1 MRLHHPQGTKRAQA
15 KIRNRAAMR
24 RISLNA
30 LFAAFLPPAI
40 GTGLIFGGIFAISI
54 IGGSSRLSWSFSRFS
69 RLSSF
74 CSSLGLESLRR
85 KKGKKMVGFV
95 LRLTIRS
102 LLLSGHRCVSGQG
115 KCEV

>member
-40 GTGLIFGGIFAISI
+40 GTGLIFGGIFSVCD
-54 IGGSSRLSWSFSRFS
+54 GYFNYLSE
-69 RLSSF
+69 LSAQLKVF
-74 CSSLGLESLRR
+74 
-85 KKGKKMVGFV
+85 
-95 LRLTIRS
+95 S
-102 LLLSGHRCVSGQG
+102 LLVVFIVLLVVG
-115 KCEV
+115 